1 MSVNRARLRQL
12 VAERAS
18 PYVSGT
24 ADRGSVVSLVD
35 AGGLQDS
42 GASADLWEGAWLHIS
57 AGTNAGETRR
67 VTSYDPVGGSVTVN
81 RAFASAVDATS
92 AYELARTV
100 SPDAIHQALNDTLA
114 RCWYRTM
121 ALVTL
126 AADGDM
132 EDAATSSWTPAGA
145 SVAKVAAS
153 HEPLAGARALQV
165 TNSRASGYAAAD
177 RVATLEGQRFALEAW
192 VAPGRRTAE
201 LTVRNATAGS
211 TLDAAAA
218 TGVAWRPLRLAFEVP
233 PGCDEIEIRLGGA
246 EADAVTTWDNL
257 ALLRGGRRQ
266 YPLPEW
272 LSRRQQALEVWRRRT
287 DSPGSDVMQAAAWW
301 RLVPTPV
308 GGGPPFWL
316 EVDSAP
322 GAGEVLIIEAL
333 RPYAPLT
340 GDSSTTT
347 APSDWIVQGALAE
360 VYGRLRREAP
370 AGDAARYEALQR
382 EAARTFQQL
391 ARLYQP
397 RVVRR
402 VMLPGSR

>member
-1 MSVNRARLRQL
+1 MSSSRAQLRQL
-12 VAERAS
+12 VAERVS

-24 ADRGSVVSLVD
+24 ADSGSVVSLVD
-35 AGGLQDS
+35 AEELEDS

-67 VTSYDPVGGSVTVN
+67 VTSYDPASGSVTVN
-81 RAFASAVDATS
+81 RAYASAVDATS
-92 AYELARTV
+92 IYELVRTV

-126 AADGDM
+126 ATDGDM
-132 EDAATSSWTPAGA
+132 EDAATSSWTPTG
-145 SVAKVAAS
+145 VAKVAAS
-153 HEPLAGARALQV
+153 HEPLAGTQALQV
-165 TNSRASGYAAAD
+165 TNSGASGYAASD
-177 RVATLEGQRFALEAW
+177 RVGMLEGQRFALEVW
-192 VAPGRRTAE
+192 VAPGSRTAE

-211 TLDAAAA
+211 TLDTATA
-218 TGVAWRPLRLAFEVP
+218 TGVAWRPLRISFEVP
-233 PGCDEIEIRLGGA
+233 SGCDEIEVRLGGA
-246 EADAVTTWDNL
+246 EADAVTTWDNV
-257 ALLRGGRRQ
+257 ALLRAGRRQ
-266 YPLPEW
+266 YPLPDW
-272 LSRRQQALEVWRRRT
+272 LSRRQQALEIWQRRT
-287 DSPGSDVMQAAAWW
+287 DSPGSDVMRAAGWW
-301 RLVPTPV
+301 RLVPSPT

-322 GAGEVLIIEAL
+322 GAGEVLLIEGL

-360 VYGRLRREAP
+360 VYRHLRREAP
-370 AGDAARYEALQR
+370 AGDAARYVALQH

-397 RVVRR
+397 RAVRR